1 MSIKVGGA
9 RKKRTILV
17 IAGIVVLVAVV
28 TGMALKG
35 RGGKVPVVQTAKVSR
50 AKIVQRVSATG
61 KIQPKT
67 KVEISA
73 DVSGKIEKLPV
84 VEGQW
89 VNKGTLLVSLARERY
104 LAAVESA
111 VAAVS
116 AAEANASLVS
126 ENKTRTENEYK
137 RSKQMVATGLESQS
151 SFEAK
156 QAEFQVEVARYKS
169 AQDQVAQSR
178 AALKQAR
185 DDLSKTTIYA
195 PMSGTVS
202 ALNKEMGEIAL
213 GSQFQKDVI
222 LTVADLTA
230 MEAEVNVDEN
240 DIMSIALGQEAEIEV
255 DALPG
260 QSLKGV
266 VSEIGSSAV
275 SQGQGTTEQKT
286 EFEIKIAILNP
297 PKTLRPGMTA
307 SANITTKV
315 NDNALSVP
323 LQAVAARS
331 VDQLAMKGQKRKDA
345 EGRYQADK
353 DGFVEVVFCV
363 ENGKAVAKQVKT
375 GIQGE
380 DLIEGDQRAQGRR
393 RDRHRK
399 LPRDLEGSRQRGGRE
414 RGQHQEA
421 GTGATPR
428 VAGLEGQHEQSARA
442 ARVVPD
448 RAPGTARQQGSRRSD
463 HARNRDRDRGGGRDH
478 DRREWSPE
486 PVPRELRERRGGRPL
501 RLAHAVGEHER
512 LPLVPESP
520 QPRPPRGGRA
530 RGQATRPRGRESH
543 HERPAA
549 GQIPE
554 RDDGRCLHH
563 RDDREAVAHVE
574 RAATGRALPLALR
587 RPVQEGRLR
596 HRDRGREGTLWQ
608 RQSAQQDHQDRAR

>member
-1 MSIKVGGA
+1 MSNKVGGA

-89 VNKGTLLVSLARERY
+89 VNKGTLLVGLARERY

-116 AAEANASLVS
+116 SAEANASLVA

-156 QAEFQVEVARYKS
+156 QAEYQVEVARYKS

-202 ALNKEMGEIAL
+202 ALNKEQGEIAL

-222 LTVADLTA
+222 LTVADLNA

-260 QSLKGV
+260 QQLKGV

-315 NDNALSVP
+315 NDSALSVP

-345 EGRYQADK
+345 ETKYQADK
-353 DGFVEVVFCV
+353 DGFVEIVFCI
-363 ENGKAVAKQVKT
+363 ENGKAVARQVKT

-380 DLIEGDQRAQGRR
+380 DLIEVTSGLKEGDEIVTGSYRAIS
-393 RDRHRK
+393 K
-399 LPRDLEGSRQRGGRE
+399 DLDNGAVVNIDNTKKPERERPEGS
-414 RGQHQEA
+414 
-421 GTGATPR
+421 
-428 VAGLEGQHEQSARA
+428 
-442 ARVVPD
+442 
-448 RAPGTARQQGSRRSD
+448 QG
-463 HARNRDRDRGGGRDH
+463 
-478 DRREWSPE
+478 
-486 PVPRELRERRGGRPL
+486 
-501 RLAHAVGEHER
+501 
-512 LPLVPESP
+512 
-520 QPRPPRGGRA
+520 
-530 RGQATRPRGRESH
+530 
-543 HERPAA
+543 
-549 GQIPE
+549 
-554 RDDGRCLHH
+554 
-563 RDDREAVAHVE
+563 
-574 RAATGRALPLALR
+574 
-587 RPVQEGRLR
+587 
-596 HRDRGREGTLWQ
+596 
-608 RQSAQQDHQDRAR
+608 